1 MAGKRIRR
9 IIPAAAGAAGL
20 AVPACA
26 AVCPKGIG
34 DCPYPGRCFLYV
46 DSNGDSICDYTP
58 GDTSQVAT
66 DADPVTVTNSSATD
80 SGNRHRGG
88 SAADTVQSTVS
99 PSGGPESS
107 TESGLN
113 PLLLTAAGLFVA
125 GVLILS
131 AYFILRYLKRE
142 NPLLYSRLFLYA
154 GMVPLLLAVL
164 IVLNDPE
171 SFGISGKNAVS
182 REMTISVL
190 ILTIAAGFLLVLPI
204 AQDGFYS
211 VVSGLKRCFEGDDN
225 LGFDT
230 YHCGRLPPGAADS
243 TGRFLDGLPF
253 REIFGNAFRA

>member
-66 DADPVTVTNSSATD
+66 YATA
-80 SGNRHRGG
+80 GNR
-88 SAADTVQSTVS
+88 SAADTQSTVS

-113 PLLLTAAGLFVA
+113 QCPDPFS
-125 GVLILS
+125 I
-131 AYFILRYLKRE
+131 
-142 NPLLYSRLFLYA
+142 NYSRLFLYQQDK
-154 GMVPLLLAVL
+154 PDKT
-164 IVLNDPE
+164 DPRELE
-171 SFGISGKNAVS
+171 SSQA
-182 REMTISVL
+182 R
-190 ILTIAAGFLLVLPI
+190 
-204 AQDGFYS
+204 
-211 VVSGLKRCFEGDDN
+211 
-225 LGFDT
+225 
-230 YHCGRLPPGAADS
+230 
-243 TGRFLDGLPF
+243 
-253 REIFGNAFRA
+253 NAFPNISRNGRPSRNRPVLSAAPGGSLPQW